1 MNNPIDLR
9 SRAAHPHGE
18 TRRRPAWPFAALVLA
33 GAVLAQ
39 PAWAKDAI
47 KVCFV
52 DDRSGAAADT
62 GIQSYN
68 GFQLALAE
76 VNAAGGIAGHPVE
89 AVAYDGKT
97 DPQLTATFASRCAED
112 DGALAIV
119 GGNPAAPAAAMIPIA
134 TEYEIP
140 YLMLSAGTDNL
151 TDAPAPF
158 HFRVG
163 PRNSQDANAIAGLVS
178 TQGFKRVAIINN
190 SLPFGT
196 DSAHAALAALKA
208 KNIEVVAQQTYD
220 INATDLAPQVS
231 TLRNAKP
238 DVVLVFPYAAD
249 GARVLRT
256 LQQLGMQTPRIVARS
271 ALLSTLRDL
280 AGAASDGVLIPNTV
294 DIHRD
299 DVKRLFEAYKARFG
313 AEQPTM
319 YPVLGYDAAK
329 LVFKALAEPKVLA
342 ALDDGELA
350 AARVALRDAIVAN
363 GHYAGL
369 QGRTGATYQFS
380 ESQRHGPPDDNWFV
394 FVQVTGNGKQLVDAD
409 LAAFTPTP

>member
-1 MNNPIDLR
+1 MI
-9 SRAAHPHGE
+9 
-18 TRRRPAWPFAALVLA
+18 ALSGVILC
-33 GAVLAQ
+33 Q
-39 PAWAKDAI
+39 SAWAKDPV

-68 GFQLALAE
+68 GFLLAVAE
-76 VNAAGGIAGHPVE
+76 VNDAGGIAGHELKV
-89 AVAYDGKT
+89 VAYDGKT

-112 DGALAIV
+112 DGALAII

-163 PRNSQDANAIAGLVS
+163 PRNSQDADAIAELVKE
-178 TQGFKRVAIINN
+178 QGFKRVAIINN

-196 DSAHAALAALKA
+196 DSAHAAEVALKSQGV
-208 KNIEVVAQQTYD
+208 EVVIQQTYD
-220 INATDLAPQVS
+220 INATDLSPQVS
-231 TLRNAKP
+231 SVRNAKS

-249 GARVLRT
+249 GARVLRSM
-256 LQQLGMQTPRIVARS
+256 QQLGMQIPRIVARS
-271 ALLSTLRDL
+271 ALLDTLRKL
-280 AGAASDGVLIPNTV
+280 AGSASDGVLIPNTV
-294 DIHRD
+294 DIHRP
-299 DVKRLFEAYKARFG
+299 DVATFFDSYKARFG
-313 AEQPTM
+313 AAQPTM

-329 LVFKALAEPKVLA
+329 IVFQAIAQPSVTS
-342 ALDDGELA
+342 ALDDGDLQ
-350 AARVALRDAIVAN
+350 AARVAVRDAIITN

-369 QGRTGATYQFS
+369 QGRAGATYQFADDR
-380 ESQRHGPPDDNWFV
+380 RHGPPDSDWFV
-394 FVQVTGNGKQLVDAD
+394 FVQVADGGKRLIEAD
-409 LAAFTPTP
+409 RASFKPQP